1 MYSMSHLSD
10 YICEGRPQ
18 AGAPLGGKQAKQYF
32 LKSKVWGQLF
42 FEKTYLCSPN
52 FILFELYDRCTR
64 CSLNKQGWS
73 WLKGGTISVQRAI
86 TWKSMRQEE
95 ARMRR
100 NKMTRCSRKNG
111 ERLNPKAKQSWMAKV
126 TPGDSGTW
134 SGKSSC
140 RQPCRISDVS
150 AKSHLEEVGTPSRQ
164 SNGMY
169 SSGGRVPGYVQES
182 WQAEKGRETEL
193 LTYRGKT

>member
-1 MYSMSHLSD
+1 
-10 YICEGRPQ
+10 
-18 AGAPLGGKQAKQYF
+18 
-32 LKSKVWGQLF
+32 
-42 FEKTYLCSPN
+42 
-52 FILFELYDRCTR
+52 
-64 CSLNKQGWS
+64 
-73 WLKGGTISVQRAI
+73 
-86 TWKSMRQEE
+86 MRQEE

-193 LTYRGKT
+193 LTYRGKTKDKTKTERSTEMVKKNYFILLDRGREWETKENPLAYKGKG